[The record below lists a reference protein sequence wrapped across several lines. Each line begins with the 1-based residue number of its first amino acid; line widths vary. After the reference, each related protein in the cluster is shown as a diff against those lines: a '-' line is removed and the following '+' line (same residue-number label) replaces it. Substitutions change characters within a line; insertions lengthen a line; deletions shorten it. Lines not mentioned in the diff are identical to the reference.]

1 MRHPRGDSRI
11 CQRSSEVILD
21 LSTHIYIGGEVRV
34 LGDADRKRI
43 LEGARVM
50 AAEALRL
57 LAVAFKFL
65 PRDWEE
71 YTPENVEE
79 GLTIVGIVG
88 MIDPPREEVPEAVRL
103 CKRAGIKTIMI
114 TGDHKV
120 TAVAIAKRIGMISSD
135 DESHVLTGEELEGM
149 TDDQLMET
157 VDEVRVYA
165 RTSPEHKM
173 RIAQALKRQGHTVA
187 VTGDGVNDAPAVKAA
202 DIGIAM
208 GIKGTD
214 VTKEASSMI
223 LEDDNFATI
232 VSAVEEGRH
241 IYENIT
247 KYVRLMVTVNFDE
260 FFEITLAS
268 LAGMPLPLLP
278 IQILW
283 VNLVSD
289 GLPAVALSIDPKEPG
304 LMDNAP
310 RDPNEGILTRI
321 WRFILIGSALDFVSS
336 FAPFV
341 WGLTAAFTYWGPW
354 GPDDPLTIRART
366 IAFTAVVFYEFILAY
381 QCRSASHSILALGR
395 KGFTANKMLFISVVV
410 SSILQIAIIYT
421 PVLQGVFNTAALTP
435 WELGASTLGAL
446 LGFLMLPGK
455 LIKKARHRK
464 ALMESQ

>member
-1 MRHPRGDSRI
+1 M
-11 CQRSSEVILD
+11 
-21 LSTHIYIGGEVRV
+21 
-34 LGDADRKRI
+34 
-43 LEGARVM
+43 
-50 AAEALRL
+50 
-57 LAVAFKFL
+57 
-65 PRDWEE
+65 
-71 YTPENVEE
+71 
-79 GLTIVGIVG
+79 
-88 MIDPPREEVPEAVRL
+88 
-103 CKRAGIKTIMI
+103 
-114 TGDHKV
+114 
-120 TAVAIAKRIGMISSD
+120 
-135 DESHVLTGEELEGM
+135 
-149 TDDQLMET
+149 
-157 VDEVRVYA
+157 
-165 RTSPEHKM
+165 
-173 RIAQALKRQGHTVA
+173 
-187 VTGDGVNDAPAVKAA
+187 NDAPAVKAA